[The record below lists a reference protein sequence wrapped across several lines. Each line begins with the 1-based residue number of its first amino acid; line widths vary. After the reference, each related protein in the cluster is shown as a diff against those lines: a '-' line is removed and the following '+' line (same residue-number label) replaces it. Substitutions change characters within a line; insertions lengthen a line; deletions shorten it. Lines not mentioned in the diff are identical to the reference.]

1 MVEKSSIKS
10 QDKVF
15 LFFVGG
21 KKKKKAILV
30 EVSVPVALNISL
42 FVLDMEMVFS
52 KLVNKWQSLTRSEA
66 VISVLATEQKHFGLR
81 PVQSKAHR
89 SASGRQKTHSCP
101 RNRSLRLPCFM
112 YSPLILFNLH
122 ASVLNVFCRMFSL
135 KKMSLTLD
143 VLQIVTKGKS
153 LDH

>member
-15 LFFVGG
+15 LFFVG

-66 VISVLATEQKHFGLR
+66 VISVLATEQKHFGL
-81 PVQSKAHR
+81 
-89 SASGRQKTHSCP
+89 
-101 RNRSLRLPCFM
+101 
-112 YSPLILFNLH
+112 
-122 ASVLNVFCRMFSL
+122 
-135 KKMSLTLD
+135 
-143 VLQIVTKGKS
+143 
-153 LDH
+153 

>member
-15 LFFVGG
+15 LFFVGK

-42 FVLDMEMVFS
+42 FVSDMEMVFS

-66 VISVLATEQKHFGLR
+66 VISVLATEQKHFGL
-81 PVQSKAHR
+81 
-89 SASGRQKTHSCP
+89 
-101 RNRSLRLPCFM
+101 
-112 YSPLILFNLH
+112 
-122 ASVLNVFCRMFSL
+122 
-135 KKMSLTLD
+135 
-143 VLQIVTKGKS
+143 
-153 LDH
+153 